1 MNHETAAL
9 HAFEALDRSVGET
22 LVAQLE
28 QQFRQRMGDQHWRAG
43 MRLPSVRDLA
53 AHLGVSRHTVVET
66 YDRLVAAGLVESRRG
81 SGFFVALPR
90 RTARR
95 RLRLPEPSPE
105 RQLDIAWLM
114 QSMFQDMPAPDMPGS
129 GLLPP
134 DWLDAEQLASQV
146 RAVGR
151 SLGKG
156 FSGYG
161 HPLGFEPLRHQVAL
175 RLEGFGV
182 AAEPE
187 QILLCNGVTQAVD
200 LILRQYSQP
209 GDAVLVEQPGW
220 FVLYARLHA
229 FGLRP
234 VGIPRSPDG
243 LQTEA
248 LEAAIRQHAPRLL
261 FVNPAVHN
269 PTGTSTR
276 PGIAHEILRLAD
288 VHDLLVV
295 EDDTYGELHP
305 GHPIRLAALDPLRRV
320 IHVGGFSKTLSA
332 SLRVGYLAASPE
344 RVQELSTLKL
354 LTGLTSPELAERV
367 VHRVLAEG
375 HFRRHLVRLRGRVD
389 AAREKCLGIM
399 QRWGLAEIIEPAAGM
414 FVWANCGCDTEQ
426 LARAAAREQVFLA
439 PGRLFLPDQPS
450 THWARFSVAMIDN
463 PKAMRLLPR
472 LIEAAAR

>member
-9 HAFEALDRSVGET
+9 QAFEALDRSLSET

-28 QQFRQRMGDQHWRAG
+28 QQFRQRLSDRHWRAG

-95 RLRLPEPSPE
+95 RPRLPEPSPE

-229 FGLRP
+229 FG
-234 VGIPRSPDG
+234 
-243 LQTEA
+243 
-248 LEAAIRQHAPRLL
+248 
-261 FVNPAVHN
+261 
-269 PTGTSTR
+269 
-276 PGIAHEILRLAD
+276 
-288 VHDLLVV
+288 
-295 EDDTYGELHP
+295 
-305 GHPIRLAALDPLRRV
+305 
-320 IHVGGFSKTLSA
+320 
-332 SLRVGYLAASPE
+332 
-344 RVQELSTLKL
+344 
-354 LTGLTSPELAERV
+354 
-367 VHRVLAEG
+367 
-375 HFRRHLVRLRGRVD
+375 
-389 AAREKCLGIM
+389 
-399 QRWGLAEIIEPAAGM
+399 
-414 FVWANCGCDTEQ
+414 
-426 LARAAAREQVFLA
+426 
-439 PGRLFLPDQPS
+439 
-450 THWARFSVAMIDN
+450 
-463 PKAMRLLPR
+463 
-472 LIEAAAR
+472 